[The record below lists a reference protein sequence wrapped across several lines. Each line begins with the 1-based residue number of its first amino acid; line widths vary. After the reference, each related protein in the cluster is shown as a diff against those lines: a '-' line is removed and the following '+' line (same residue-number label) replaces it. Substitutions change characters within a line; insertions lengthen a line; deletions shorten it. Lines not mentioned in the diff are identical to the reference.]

1 MIDDTL
7 RKIEDSIHGSDSISD
22 ERKRDLLKLL
32 GQLKAEVSLL
42 PESNREDAQ
51 SIAAFTDV
59 SAREATRANKNPELL
74 DLSLKGLSS
83 SVAGFE
89 KSHPQLVQVVN
100 TISHTLSNLGI

>member
-7 RKIEDSIHGSDSISD
+7 RKIETSIQSSDSITA
-22 ERKRDLLKLL
+22 ERKAELLRLL
-32 GQLKAEVSLL
+32 GQLKNEVASL
-42 PESNREDAQ
+42 PESSREEAQ
-51 SIAAFTDV
+51 SIAAFADV
-59 SAREATRANKNPELL
+59 SAREAIRSKKNPELL

-83 SVAGFE
+83 SVSGFE